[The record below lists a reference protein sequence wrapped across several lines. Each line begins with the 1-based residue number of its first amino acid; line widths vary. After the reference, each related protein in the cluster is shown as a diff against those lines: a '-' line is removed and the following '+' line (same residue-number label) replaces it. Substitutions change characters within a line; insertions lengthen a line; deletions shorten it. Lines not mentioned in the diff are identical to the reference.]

1 MAYTTP
7 EQLDNAY
14 TTLHK
19 TFKTGKTKSLA
30 WRKWQLKQL
39 FWMVADNEE
48 AFAKAL
54 NTDLNRH
61 EFEAHYGD
69 IIGVKTDILDTLRH
83 VEEWAADDIPD
94 AGFLFGTLGSARIR
108 KEPLG
113 VALIIGIW
121 NFPILLTLCPLIA
134 AISAG
139 CCAMVKPAETSVAC
153 QDLMAALIPKY
164 LDQEAVRV
172 VTGGPKEAT
181 MILERRF
188 DHIFY
193 TGSVKIAKIVAAAA
207 AKHLTPTV
215 LELGG
220 QAPCIVTPS
229 ADIDTAAK
237 RIVFS
242 KYFNNGQICLAA
254 NHVFVDPSVHD
265 KFVERAI
272 YWLGQYLQ
280 DGGADDA
287 VRIINEQNYDRIVG
301 LLKKTDGKIVFGG
314 KTAREDKYIQQT
326 LVTNV
331 TMQGKL
337 LYSMLLQ
344 LQQPYAFFHPISY
357 LGPHIYSMLGCT
369 AISFL
374 SHLPRN
380 GHCNRH
386 SDDNSLHLSLLL
398 SFYLVLF
405 HHLAQ
410 SLRTFS
416 LDSYPKLIS

>member
-7 EQLDNAY
+7 EQLENAY

-30 WRKWQLKQL
+30 WRKWQIKQL

-48 AFAKAL
+48 AIAKAL
-54 NTDLNRH
+54 KTDLNRH
-61 EFEAHYGD
+61 KFEAYYAD
-69 IIGVKTDILDTLRH
+69 IEGVKKDILNTLAH
-83 VEEWAADDIPD
+83 VEEWAADEIPD

-113 VALIIGIW
+113 VALIIGTW
-121 NFPILLTLCPLIA
+121 NFPFIVTVCPLVA
-134 AISAG
+134 AIAAG
-139 CCAMVKPAETSVAC
+139 CCAMVKPAETAVAT
-153 QDLMAALIPKY
+153 QDLLAGLIPKY

-193 TGSVKIAKIVAAAA
+193 TGSTKIAKFIAAAA

-229 ADIDTAAK
+229 ADIDTTAK

-242 KYFNNGQICLAA
+242 KYLNCGQICLAA
-254 NHVFVDPSVHD
+254 NHVFVDPSIHD

-272 YWLGQYLQ
+272 YWLGQYVK
-280 DGGADDA
+280 DGSQDDA
-287 VRIINEQNYDRIVG
+287 VRIVNEQNYDRLVG
-301 LLKKTDGKIVFGG
+301 LLKQTEGKVVYGG
-314 KTAREDKYIQQT
+314 NLDRRNKYIQQT
-326 LVTNV
+326 LVTDV
-331 TMQGKL
+331 TMQGKPP
-337 LYSMLLQ
+337 YSMLLRSQ
-344 LQQPYAFFHPISY
+344 RSYAFFHSISY
-357 LGPHIYSMLGCT
+357 FGSHNFPLLDFT
-369 AISFL
+369 AF
-374 SHLPRN
+374 P
-380 GHCNRH
+380 
-386 SDDNSLHLSLLL
+386 
-398 SFYLVLF
+398 
-405 HHLAQ
+405 
-410 SLRTFS
+410 T
-416 LDSYPKLIS
+416 

>member
-1 MAYTTP
+1 MIYTTP
-7 EQLDNAY
+7 EQLENAY

-30 WRKWQLKQL
+30 WRKWQLKQM

-48 AFAKAL
+48 AVAKAL
-54 NTDLNRH
+54 KTDLNRH
-61 EFEAHYGD
+61 EFESYYAD
-69 IIGVKTDILDTLRH
+69 IEGMKKDILNTLAH
-83 VEEWAADDIPD
+83 VEEWAADEIPD

-113 VALIIGIW
+113 VALIIGTW
-121 NFPILLTLCPLIA
+121 NFPFILTLSPLVA
-134 AISAG
+134 AIAAG
-139 CCAMVKPAETSVAC
+139 CCAMVKPAETVVAT
-153 QDLMAALIPKY
+153 QDLLAGLIPKY
-164 LDQEAVRV
+164 LDQEAIRV

-193 TGSVKIAKIVAAAA
+193 TGSTKIAKFIAAAA

-242 KYFNNGQICLAA
+242 KYLNNGQICLAA
-254 NHVFVDPSVHD
+254 NHVFVDPSIHD

-272 YWLGQYLQ
+272 YWLGQYLK
-280 DGGADDA
+280 DGGDDDA
-287 VRIINEQNYDRIVG
+287 VRVVNEQNYDRLVG
-301 LLKKTDGKIVFGG
+301 LLKQTEGKIVYGG
-314 KTAREDKYIQQT
+314 KTDREDKYIQQT

-331 TMQGKL
+331 TMQGKPL
-337 LYSMLLQ
+337 CSMIFR
-344 LQQPYAFFHPISY
+344 LQQPYAFYRPISY
-357 LGPHIYSMLGCT
+357 LGPHIFPL
-369 AISFL
+369 L
-374 SHLPRN
+374 DSHCFFNSVPLPYNAR
-380 GHCNRH
+380 CKSY
-386 SDDNSLHLSLLL
+386 SDDECPISH
-398 SFYLVLF
+398 SFNHAIPCYSTISHVLCIYSSEPHQKLV
-405 HHLAQ
+405 
-410 SLRTFS
+410 S
-416 LDSYPKLIS
+416 

>member
-1 MAYTTP
+1 MTYTTP

-30 WRKWQLKQL
+30 WRKWQLKQV

-48 AFAKAL
+48 AIAKAL
-54 NTDLNRH
+54 NTDLHRH
-61 EFEAHYGD
+61 EFEAYYVD
-69 IIGVKTDILDTLRH
+69 IEGVKKDILDTLTH

-113 VALIIGIW
+113 VALILGTW
-121 NFPILLTLCPLIA
+121 NFPIIVTLCPLVA

-139 CCAMVKPAETSVAC
+139 CCAMVKPAETSAAC
-153 QDLMAALIPKY
+153 QDLIAALIPKY
-164 LDQEAVRV
+164 LDQEAIRV
-172 VTGGPKEAT
+172 VTGGAKEAT

-193 TGSVKIAKIVAAAA
+193 TGSVRVARIVAAAA

-242 KYFNNGQICLAA
+242 KYLNNGQICLAA
-254 NHVFVDPSVHD
+254 NHVFVDPSIHD

-272 YWLGQYLQ
+272 YWLGQYLK
-280 DGGADDA
+280 DGGAEDA
-287 VRIINEQNYDRIVG
+287 VRIINEQNYDRLVG
-301 LLKKTDGKIVFGG
+301 LLEKTDGKIVYGG
-314 KTAREDKYIQQT
+314 KTDREDKYIQQT
-326 LVTNV
+326 LITNV
-331 TMQGKL
+331 TMQGKI

-344 LQQPYAFFHPISY
+344 LQQPYAFYHPISY
-357 LGPHIYSMLGCT
+357 LGPHISSLLAST
-369 AISFL
+369 AIS
-374 SHLPRN
+374 
-380 GHCNRH
+380 
-386 SDDNSLHLSLLL
+386 
-398 SFYLVLF
+398 
-405 HHLAQ
+405 
-410 SLRTFS
+410 
-416 LDSYPKLIS
+416 I